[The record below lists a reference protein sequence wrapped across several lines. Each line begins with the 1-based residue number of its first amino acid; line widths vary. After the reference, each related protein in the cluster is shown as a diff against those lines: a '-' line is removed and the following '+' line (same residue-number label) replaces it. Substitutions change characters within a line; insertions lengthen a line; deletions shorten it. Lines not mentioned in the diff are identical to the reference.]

1 MNEGSN
7 VLAKLKIEMTEKSG
21 NVFLKSLEP
30 DNQNRI
36 KTNKVQ
42 DGIEITILEEK
53 ISTIANVI
61 DDLIRC
67 FEVFEEIE
75 ER

>member
-36 KTNKVQ
+36 KANKVQ

>member
-1 MNEGSN
+1 MSEGSN

-21 NVFLKSLEP
+21 NVFLKSFEP
-30 DNQNRI
+30 DNKNRI
-36 KTNKVQ
+36 KANKVQ

>member
-1 MNEGSN
+1 MNQSSH

-21 NVFLKSLEP
+21 NVLLKSFEP

-36 KTNKVQ
+36 KANKVQ